1 MSPSQSTV
9 SLVTATDQYLLR
21 SAPRKRYT
29 FSEWIVNFLAA
40 DLEAYE
46 AGLGY
51 DGDAV
56 EDMAGLDEWN
66 SAASGGLGDEYY
78 GDNWDDIDDG
88 FLETL
93 IILGLAAT
101 LGLLVWYRQQRQL
114 RERRERE
121 ARENA
126 AAAPAPAPA
135 AGGLAA
141 HQPPQERGMF
151 PPPGDP
157 EFLQWAAGGIGH

>member
-1 MSPSQSTV
+1 
-9 SLVTATDQYLLR
+9 
-21 SAPRKRYT
+21 
-29 FSEWIVNFLAA
+29 
-40 DLEAYE
+40 
-46 AGLGY
+46 
-51 DGDAV
+51 
-56 EDMAGLDEWN
+56 MAGLDEWN
-66 SAASGGLGDEYY
+66 SAGGGGLGDEYY

-126 AAAPAPAPA
+126 AAAAGVAPPPAQA
-135 AGGLAA
+135 
-141 HQPPQERGMF
+141 QPQEERGLF

-157 EFLQWAAGGIGH
+157 DFLNWAAGGVGH